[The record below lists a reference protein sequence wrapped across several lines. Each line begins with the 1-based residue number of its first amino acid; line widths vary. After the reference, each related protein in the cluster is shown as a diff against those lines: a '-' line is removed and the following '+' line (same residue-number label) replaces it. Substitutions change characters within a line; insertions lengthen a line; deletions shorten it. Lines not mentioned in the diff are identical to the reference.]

1 MKLNRELD
9 ITFTDFLYAVVVGA
23 AFQQLDFFNFGFD
36 DGLLLVAFL
45 IFVDD
50 WILYHA
56 QAIKIRQ
63 TSRNFAIMLIWDIV
77 VLPTWYAMS
86 QAGNLKSDGFI
97 IFIFLL
103 SFFYF
108 MTGLWELVFR
118 FETRILMR
126 LKIDWVLSCIL
137 LGEGIFLSISKSIL
151 IWWII
156 PITIVMVIGL
166 RIPVWKRLIFN
177 A

>member
-1 MKLNRELD
+1 MYLNRELD

-23 AFQQLDFFNFGFD
+23 AFQHLDFYSFGLD
-36 DGLLLVAFL
+36 DSLLLASFL
-45 IFVDD
+45 IIVDD

-56 QAIKIRQ
+56 QATKIRQ
-63 TSRNFAIMLIWDIV
+63 SSRNFAIMLIWDIV

-86 QAGNLKSDGFI
+86 QAGNSKSNGII

-103 SFFYF
+103 SVFYL

-118 FETRILMR
+118 SETKILIR
-126 LKIDWVLSCIL
+126 LKSDWIFSCVLLC
-137 LGEGIFLSISKSIL
+137 EGIILFIFKPIL

-156 PITIVMVIGL
+156 PLTIVILVSL
-166 RIPVWKRLIFN
+166 RIQVWKRLIFN
-177 A
+177 T